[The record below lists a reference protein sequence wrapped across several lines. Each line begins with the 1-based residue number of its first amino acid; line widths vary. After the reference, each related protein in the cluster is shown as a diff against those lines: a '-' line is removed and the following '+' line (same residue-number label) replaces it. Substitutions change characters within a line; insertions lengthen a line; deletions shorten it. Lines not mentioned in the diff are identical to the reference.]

1 MRLCRASRPNQD
13 FEPPDSVMTS
23 ATHIHEQDFCAEVA
37 KWSKEFFDQNKTSPF
52 SDARIEGLGTG
63 SQRRKKKDLRI
74 YGRNAKIAITGEVK
88 LPGTLDGRSPYAA
101 DLVQDAQTKA
111 DNSGAQ
117 YFFTWNVNTF
127 VLWDRYKQDVPLLE
141 RRVQEWNTG
150 RYFRN
155 PDDVGRHESLDYIR
169 SQFLPGLLTEIGEI
183 FLG

>member
-1 MRLCRASRPNQD
+1 MRLCPASRPNQD

-127 VLWDRYKQDVPLLE
+127 LFYGTAISKTFLCLNVECRNGIQGVIFATLMMWVDT
-141 RRVQEWNTG
+141 RVWIT
-150 RYFRN
+150 
-155 PDDVGRHESLDYIR
+155 
-169 SQFLPGLLTEIGEI
+169 
-183 FLG
+183 